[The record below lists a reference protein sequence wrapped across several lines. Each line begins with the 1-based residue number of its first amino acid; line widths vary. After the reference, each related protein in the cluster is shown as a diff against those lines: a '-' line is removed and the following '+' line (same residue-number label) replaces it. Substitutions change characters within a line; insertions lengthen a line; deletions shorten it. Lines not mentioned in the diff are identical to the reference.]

1 MKQHAKKP
9 YAGRRLLVAAMAALL
24 ALSLSGCFFFG
35 GSDWSST
42 DLLKDGEYDFI
53 EAQDTVTWLMEH
65 AKAGDVDGIYQV
77 FSPKAKESSG
87 NLREK
92 IEELIEFV
100 NDKMI
105 SYECHT
111 GGPAYTKSRNGKMLM
126 QREIEFFI
134 QTEETRYHCY
144 LDDVIF
150 DSFAPTNLG
159 FNSVVVVPENLYGLC
174 SYGNFS
180 DDGLGVFLSYQG
192 KSHDESTLE
201 NLLDLAGRKDSDG
214 IYDLFSEYGEENTPD
229 LPEQVKALIDFFD
242 KPVHSWEFD
251 DCATEWVQL
260 PGTEEKL
267 LRRMTV
273 FLLHTDKETYTLQ
286 IRDLLDG
293 SEEGDNLGIYSIAI
307 STDQFYGNNK
317 ELGWL
322 IPGIAIYQLTMDAS
336 TMNLNGGGTVRFTT
350 SIEAMVTCD
359 EKNVVLQQ
367 IDALTWEATLSPEN
381 TGANKFIA
389 TVGKEKVVCS
399 VWNDWD

>member
-1 MKQHAKKP
+1 M
-9 YAGRRLLVAAMAALL
+9 
-24 ALSLSGCFFFG
+24 
-35 GSDWSST
+35 
-42 DLLKDGEYDFI
+42 
-53 EAQDTVTWLMEH
+53 
-65 AKAGDVDGIYQV
+65 
-77 FSPKAKESSG
+77 
-87 NLREK
+87 
-92 IEELIEFV
+92 
-100 NDKMI
+100 
-105 SYECHT
+105 
-111 GGPAYTKSRNGKMLM
+111 GGPVYTSARDGNFVQ
-126 QREIEFFI
+126 QRDLQFFI
-134 QTEETRYHCY
+134 QTKEIRYHCY
-144 LDDVIF
+144 IDDVVEDGF
-150 DSFAPTNLG
+150 DPTNEG
-159 FNSVVVVPENLYGLC
+159 FNSIVVVPENLYGLC

-192 KSHDESTLE
+192 KSHNESTLE

-214 IYDLFSEYGEENTPD
+214 IYDLFSEYAKENTPD
-229 LPEQVKALIDFFD
+229 LPEQVQALIDFFD
-242 KPVHSWEFD
+242 KPICSWEFD

-293 SEEGDNLGIYSIAI
+293 SEDGNNLGLYSIAI

-317 ELGWL
+317 ELGWSV
-322 IPGIAIYQLTMDAS
+322 PGIALYQLTMDAS

-381 TGANKFIA
+381 TGANKFTA
-389 TVGKEKVVCS
+389 TAGKEKVVCS

>member
-1 MKQHAKKP
+1 M
-9 YAGRRLLVAAMAALL
+9 
-24 ALSLSGCFFFG
+24 
-35 GSDWSST
+35 
-42 DLLKDGEYDFI
+42 
-53 EAQDTVTWLMEH
+53 
-65 AKAGDVDGIYQV
+65 
-77 FSPKAKESSG
+77 
-87 NLREK
+87 
-92 IEELIEFV
+92 
-100 NDKMI
+100 
-105 SYECHT
+105 
-111 GGPAYTKSRNGKMLM
+111 
-126 QREIEFFI
+126 
-134 QTEETRYHCY
+134 
-144 LDDVIF
+144 
-150 DSFAPTNLG
+150 
-159 FNSVVVVPENLYGLC
+159 
-174 SYGNFS
+174 
-180 DDGLGVFLSYQG
+180 
-192 KSHDESTLE
+192 
-201 NLLDLAGRKDSDG
+201 
-214 IYDLFSEYGEENTPD
+214 
-229 LPEQVKALIDFFD
+229 KALIDFFD

>member
-214 IYDLFSEYGEENTPD
+214 IYDLFSEYGKENTPD

-336 TMNLNGGGTVRFTT
+336 TMNLNGGGTVR
-350 SIEAMVTCD
+350 
-359 EKNVVLQQ
+359 
-367 IDALTWEATLSPEN
+367 
-381 TGANKFIA
+381 
-389 TVGKEKVVCS
+389 
-399 VWNDWD
+399 